1 MQLVVCIYCCR
12 NLQPLHRKRSPSGL
26 SKSRVLFDKLS
37 AEHFEEIQNA
47 ITEKLDKS
55 SFSTAVYLI

>member
-1 MQLVVCIYCCR
+1 LATPQSASLTAPACQKVCDF
-12 NLQPLHRKRSPSGL
+12 LTA
-26 SKSRVLFDKLS
+26 LS

>member
-1 MQLVVCIYCCR
+1 LTA
-12 NLQPLHRKRSPSGL
+12 
-26 SKSRVLFDKLS
+26 LS